1 MPISLQRLSSLRNLP
16 ILLALALLFVGVM
29 MKPVHLAQAVYEIQI
44 TFDISQSMNVED
56 VEINNS
62 DVSRLAYSK
71 AAALDL
77 MRSLPCGSRIGWS
90 IFAGQRSLPL
100 TTPLDVCQ
108 HYAGLLSSL
117 DRIDGRMRWAN
128 ASSVGKGLHQSMRAA
143 QAAANPT
150 TLVFISDGHEAPPLR
165 HAQHGI
171 PNTDRLDVQG
181 LVLGVGGA
189 TPVAVPKSNS
199 EGRDMGYW
207 RADEVVQRADIAAE
221 QSHEELSRLHG
232 EHMVK
237 LAQLAKLEYVPLD
250 SVNALTNAMYAST
263 FSHKKSIPTD
273 LRWLPLSLALIALC
287 WRLAPWNLGFR
298 PWLDLQSAK

>member
-1 MPISLQRLSSLRNLP
+1 MNIPISLQRLGSLRNLP
-16 ILLALALLFVGVM
+16 ILLALALLSVSVL
-29 MKPVHLAQAVYEIQI
+29 MKPIHMAQASYEIQI

-56 VEINNS
+56 VVINNS

-71 AAALDL
+71 AAALAL

-100 TTPLDVCQ
+100 ITPLDVCQ

-143 QAAANPT
+143 QVAATPT

-181 LVLGVGGA
+181 LVVGVGGA
-189 TPVAVPKSNS
+189 TPVAVPKTDS
-199 EGRDMGYW
+199 EGRDIGYW

-237 LAQLAKLEYVPLD
+237 LAQLAKLDYVQLD
-250 SVNALTNAMYAST
+250 SVNALANAMHEST
-263 FSHKKSIPTD
+263 LAHEKSIPVD
-273 LRWLPLSLALIALC
+273 LRWIPVSLALLALC
-287 WRLAPWNLGFR
+287 WRFLPWIRGFSKTE
-298 PWLDLQSAK
+298 L